1 MPADGEPAILRP
13 YNAAE
18 ALTIEQAALIAGRS
32 PRTIRDWA
40 ARFDIGRR
48 IQGRWAISKVALA
61 MFLDGDAVALA
72 AYLAGDRS
80 SPKATEYFER
90 CGVPLKGRRTQDQ
103 LNPVLGFREHQ
114 LSELKG
120 L

>member
-1 MPADGEPAILRP
+1 MLLDGEPQVLRP

-32 PRTIRDWA
+32 PRTTRDWA

-61 MFLDGDAVALA
+61 MFLDGDATAVA

-80 SPKATEYFER
+80 SPMITAYFAR
-90 CGVPLKGRRTQDQ
+90 LNVPLPRRSFG
-103 LNPVLGFREHQ
+103 VREEG
-114 LSELKG
+114 LSEANG
-120 L
+120 SRP